1 MGNECMRYGIA
12 GRGVAL
18 QFSSAGES
26 KRSIAISSVH
36 ISSHHEPVSDNDGPL
51 STKTDQ
57 TNRPKPAKLTKIEQ
71 TQNRAKPAKLIN
83 PDQTENQSKPAKL
96 INPDQTE
103 NQSKPAKLINPD
115 QTENQSKPA
124 KKTKPAKVA
133 KPDQT
138 GNQSKR
144 TKLTKTDS
152 KFAKQTKPAQK
163 QANELST
170 PQTSEKEKKE
180 KETQRENS
188 ECSDVDDV
196 EISVDVMDVVHE
208 REGRGSDTVQPS
220 KLPEYVAPEDQAPD
234 GLSDITNSRGGRGRG
249 RGRGR
254 EAGGIREKGSNEVT
268 GRPRVNRA
276 TGQRMFVL
284 SHAPLNGVGGASR
297 GRGRPKVSV
306 WV

>member
-36 ISSHHEPVSDNDGPL
+36 ISSHHEPMSDNDGPL
-51 STKTDQ
+51 STKTDM
-57 TNRPKPAKLTKIEQ
+57 TNRPKPAKLTKVEQ
-71 TQNRAKPAKLIN
+71 TQNRAKPAKLTKVE
-83 PDQTENQSKPAKL
+83 QTQNRAKPA
-96 INPDQTE
+96 
-103 NQSKPAKLINPD
+103 KPAKLINPD

-124 KKTKPAKVA
+124 KKTKPAKLA

-144 TKLTKTDS
+144 TKLTKTDR

-163 QANELST
+163 QVNELST

-208 REGRGSDTVQPS
+208 REGRGSDKLQPS

-234 GLSDITNSRGGRGRG
+234 GLSDITNSRGG